1 MPQTQLSPSRRPIS
15 PRRILAL
22 GVALAVLAILLSS
35 VVELYKKHRAIRAH
49 IYELTKDKA
58 ALEGK
63 YQAAVALN
71 ERIETR
77 EGKEYILRDKYRMVK
92 PGEGLI
98 VVTNETTLSQEEEQK
113 PPFRRFW
120 DSILRGL
127 GRTE

>member
-1 MPQTQLSPSRRPIS
+1 MPQTQLSSSRRTIS

-22 GVALAVLAILLSS
+22 GIALVVLAILLSS
-35 VVELYKKHRAIRAH
+35 VVELYRKHRAIRAH
-49 IYELTKDKA
+49 ISELAKDKA
-58 ALEGK
+58 MLEGK

-71 ERIETR
+71 ERIETQ

-98 VVTNETTLSQEEEQK
+98 VVTNDDAVSEEEVRK
-113 PPFRRFW
+113 PAFRRFW

-127 GRTE
+127 GRTP